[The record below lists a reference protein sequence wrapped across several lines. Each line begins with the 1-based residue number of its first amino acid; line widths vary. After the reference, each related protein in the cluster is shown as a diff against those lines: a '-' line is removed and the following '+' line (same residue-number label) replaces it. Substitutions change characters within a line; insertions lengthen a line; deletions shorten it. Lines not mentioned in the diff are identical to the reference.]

1 MERLTNFLANAYT
14 SQHACELV
22 KTHLIENGF
31 THLRERDE
39 WNINE
44 NGKYFVQHQNGALIA
59 FVVGGLDNFSYKIA
73 AAHTDSPALKLKANP
88 VETKQGVYTLNV
100 EAYGGG
106 VWYSFFDKPLKIAGR
121 VVKNENGRVYTQAVR
136 SPFHVVIPSVAIHQN
151 RTVNDGFA
159 PNLQTDMQ
167 PVLSLADTQTDW
179 LNEIVAGEN
188 VLSYDLFVVCDQA
201 PFSFGVN
208 DECLCSPRVDNLTG
222 VWACIN
228 ALISHA
234 ESDGISVAALFDA
247 EEIGNRTSQG
257 AESPFLVNTLR
268 RIAYELRFDDQEY
281 FKALASSFL
290 LSVDN
295 AHAVHPAHP
304 EKSDTTNKCR
314 LGGGVI
320 IKSHAGGAYTTNGV
334 SEGVA
339 KAIFQKAGVKHQNYY
354 NRSDIRSGATLG
366 AAIVTQ
372 TGMTG
377 ADIGIAQLAMHA
389 ASECFAKSDYTEL
402 LNGLTAFYSTNLLA
416 EDDGFVIQ

>member
-1 MERLTNFLANAYT
+1 MENLTNFLTNAYT

-22 KTHLIENGF
+22 KAHLTENGF

-39 WNINE
+39 WEICE

-59 FVVGGLDNFSYKIA
+59 FVVGGLDNFSYKLT
-73 AAHTDSPALKLKANP
+73 AAHLDSPALKIKANP
-88 VETKQGVYTLNV
+88 VEKKNGVCTLNV

-121 VVKNENGRVYTQAVR
+121 VIKNENGRIYTQTIC

-167 PVLSLADTQTDW
+167 PIVSLADSQTDW
-179 LNEIVAGEN
+179 LQAIIADEN
-188 VLSYDLFVVCDQA
+188 VISYDLFVVCDQA
-201 PFSFGVN
+201 PFTFGVDGN
-208 DECLCSPRVDNLTG
+208 CLCSPRVDNLTG
-222 VWACIN
+222 VWACVN
-228 ALISHA
+228 ALIASA
-234 ESDGISVAALFDA
+234 ESDGISVVALFDS

-257 AESPFLVNTLR
+257 AESTFLVNTLR
-268 RIAYELRFDDQEY
+268 RIAYELRFDDEEY

-290 LSVDN
+290 ISVDN

-304 EKSDTTNKCR
+304 EKSDTTNKCV
-314 LGGGVI
+314 LGSGVI
-320 IKSHAGGAYTTNGV
+320 IKSHAGGAYTTSGV
-334 SEGVA
+334 SEGVL
-339 KAIFQKAGVKHQNYY
+339 KAIFNRAGVKYQHFY

-366 AAIVTQ
+366 SAITTK

-389 ASECFAKSDYTEL
+389 ASECFAKSDYDEL
-402 LNGLTAFYSTNLLA
+402 LNGLTAFYSTNILA